1 MMSTKYQ
8 IIVDVWERMEKDVVG
23 APELELI
30 QQALALRF
38 GTIVSVA
45 SIARTLADH
54 GATLG
59 HPEILA
65 ADLKWR
71 ERTSLFTPE
80 DLTFA
85 NLEAATALI
94 EKLEGLRQNFANDK
108 PMLEHL
114 RQSVQQI
121 KNELDVL
128 AASGRTGQNILAQ
141 EVGQWLTIWLQNP
154 QIFPEWLALRR
165 NTPEFR
171 GRFLTGLQD

>member
-1 MMSTKYQ
+1 MSTKYQ
-8 IIVDVWERMEKDVVG
+8 IIVDVWERMEREVVG
-23 APELELI
+23 APELQLI
-30 QQALALRF
+30 QQALAVRF
-38 GTIVSVA
+38 GTFVSLA

-54 GATLG
+54 GARLG
-59 HPEILA
+59 HPDILT
-65 ADLKWR
+65 ADLEWR
-71 ERTSLFTPE
+71 QRTSLFTPE

-85 NLEAATALI
+85 NLDAATALI
-94 EKLEGLRQNFANDK
+94 EKLEGLRESFSDDK

-128 AASGRTGQNILAQ
+128 AASDRVGQNPLAR

-171 GRFLTGLQD
+171 ERFLTGLQD

>member
-8 IIVDVWERMEKDVVG
+8 IIVDVWERMEKEVVR

-30 QQALALRF
+30 QQALAVRF
-38 GTIVSVA
+38 GTFVSLA

-54 GATLG
+54 GALLG
-59 HPEILA
+59 HPDVLA
-65 ADLKWR
+65 ADLTWR

-80 DLTFA
+80 DLTFG
-85 NLEAATALI
+85 NLDAATALI
-94 EKLEGLRQNFANDK
+94 EKLEGLRENFLEDK

-114 RQSVQQI
+114 RQSVQEI
-121 KNELDVL
+121 KNELEVL
-128 AASGRTGQNILAQ
+128 AASDRVGQYILAQ
-141 EVGQWLTIWLQNP
+141 EVGQWLGIWLQNP

-171 GRFLTGLQD
+171 QRFLTGLQD

>member
-1 MMSTKYQ
+1 MSTKYQ
-8 IIVDVWERMEKDVVG
+8 IIVDVWERMEREVVG

-30 QQALALRF
+30 QQALAVRF
-38 GTIVSVA
+38 GTFVSRS

-54 GATLG
+54 GARLG
-59 HPEILA
+59 HPDVLA
-65 ADLKWR
+65 ADLEWR
-71 ERTSLFTPE
+71 QRTSLFTPE
-80 DLTFA
+80 DLTFG
-85 NLEAATALI
+85 NLDAATALI
-94 EKLEGLRQNFANDK
+94 EKLEGLRENLSEDK

-128 AASGRTGQNILAQ
+128 AASDRVGQNLLAR
-141 EVGQWLTIWLQNP
+141 EVGQWLTIWQQNP

-171 GRFLTGLQD
+171 ERFGE

>member
-8 IIVDVWERMEKDVVG
+8 IIVDVWERMEKEVVG

-30 QQALALRF
+30 QQALAVRF
-38 GTIVSVA
+38 GTIVSLA

-54 GATLG
+54 GAVLG

-71 ERTSLFTPE
+71 ERTSLLTSD

-85 NLEAATALI
+85 NLDAANALI
-94 EKLEGLRQNFANDK
+94 EKLEGLRQTFENDK

-114 RQSVQQI
+114 RHSVQQI
-121 KNELDVL
+121 KNELDLL
-128 AASGRTGQNILAQ
+128 AASDRVGQNILAR

-165 NTPEFR
+165 NTPEFQ

>member
-1 MMSTKYQ
+1 MSTKYQ
-8 IIVDVWERMEKDVVG
+8 IIVDVWERMERQVVG

-30 QQALALRF
+30 QQALAVRF
-38 GTIVSVA
+38 GTIVSLA

-54 GATLG
+54 GATLS

-71 ERTSLFTPE
+71 ERTSILTPE
-80 DLTFA
+80 DLTFG
-85 NLEAATALI
+85 NLDAATALI
-94 EKLEGLRQNFANDK
+94 EKLEGLRQNFHEDK
-108 PMLEHL
+108 PMMEHL

-128 AASGRTGQNILAQ
+128 AASGRTGQDVLAR
-141 EVGQWLTIWLQNP
+141 EVGQWLAIWLQNP

-171 GRFLTGLQD
+171 GRFLPGLQD

>member
-30 QQALALRF
+30 QQALAVRF

-54 GATLG
+54 GAILG
-59 HPEILA
+59 HPDVLA

-71 ERTSLFTPE
+71 ERTSLFTSE
-80 DLTFA
+80 DLTFGNLDAA
-85 NLEAATALI
+85 NALI
-94 EKLEGLRQNFANDK
+94 EKLEGLRQNFENDK

-121 KNELDVL
+121 TNELDVL
-128 AASGRTGQNILAQ
+128 AASGRTGQTILAQ

-171 GRFLTGLQD
+171 GRFLTGLLD

>member
-1 MMSTKYQ
+1 MSTKYQ

-30 QQALALRF
+30 QQALAVRF
-38 GTIVSVA
+38 GTIVSLA

-54 GATLG
+54 GAILG
-59 HPEILA
+59 HPDILA

-71 ERTSLFTPE
+71 ERTSLFTAE
-80 DLTFA
+80 DLTFE
-85 NLEAATALI
+85 NLDAATSLS
-94 EKLEGLRQNFANDK
+94 EKIEGLRETFREDK

-114 RQSVQQI
+114 RHSVQEI
-121 KNELDVL
+121 KKELDVL
-128 AASGRTGQNILAQ
+128 AASDRVGQNVLAQ
-141 EVGQWLTIWLQNP
+141 EVGQWLTIWMQNP

-171 GRFLTGLQD
+171 RRFLTGLQD

>member
-1 MMSTKYQ
+1 MSTKYQ

-30 QQALALRF
+30 QQALAVRF
-38 GTIVSVA
+38 GTFVSLA

-54 GATLG
+54 GAPLG
-59 HPEILA
+59 HPDVLA
-65 ADLKWR
+65 ADLTWR
-71 ERTSLFTPE
+71 ERTSLLTPE
-80 DLTFA
+80 DLTFGS
-85 NLEAATALI
+85 LEAATALI
-94 EKLEGLRQNFANDK
+94 EKLEGLRQNFENDR

-128 AASGRTGQNILAQ
+128 AASDRFGQNVLAR

-171 GRFLTGLQD
+171 ERFLRDSQD